1 MRVLSER
8 SEPKDPSSQA
18 SILSSLLR
26 PFSAKSDELNHIES
40 HSCIK
45 TRGVRGQKQ
54 IFCDRRSNRAHRFAA
69 LRYVLTSLSHYFGPS
84 RLSLPHYLFASLRR
98 SLPALSQPGPPA
110 YTQPHP
116 TDPVRTEPVTTP
128 AKPVAAAPTRSEE
141 IVQKHKKYLWPSV
154 TNYYQQP
161 LVADRGEMQYL
172 WDLEGRKYLDFFG
185 GILTVS
191 VGHCNPK
198 VTNKINAQIN
208 RLQHT
213 STLYPNEHIVA
224 LAEKI
229 ASITPGNLQQS
240 FFTNSGTEANEA
252 AILIARMATGSYDVV
267 ALRHAYSGS
276 SQLAKA
282 VTAHAPYRKAGVI
295 SIGISHA
302 MNPYCYRCPLHLK
315 YPDCE
320 VACAG
325 DVENLIQ
332 TGTSG
337 SIAAFIAEPIQGVGG
352 FITPPK
358 EYFKIVFK
366 IVKKY
371 GGLFVSDEVQTGW
384 GRTGK
389 KWFGIEQWEVTP
401 DILTSAKGLGNG
413 VPIGLTVTT
422 PEIAASYQGLNIST
436 FGGNPV
442 TSVAAKATIDFI
454 EEENLLEN
462 AHTVGT
468 YFRGK
473 LEELQT
479 KYPLIGDVRG
489 MGLMQALELVKDRK
503 TKEPAPEATTQVME
517 RARDNGL
524 LIGKGGLYGN
534 VLRIAPMLNISKP
547 DVDEG
552 VRLLDK
558 SFSEVRI

>member
-1 MRVLSER
+1 MTTPVKPLPATTR
-8 SEPKDPSSQA
+8 
-18 SILSSLLR
+18 
-26 PFSAKSDELNHIES
+26 SDE
-40 HSCIK
+40 
-45 TRGVRGQKQ
+45 V
-54 IFCDRRSNRAHRFAA
+54 
-69 LRYVLTSLSHYFGPS
+69 
-84 RLSLPHYLFASLRR
+84 
-98 SLPALSQPGPPA
+98 
-110 YTQPHP
+110 
-116 TDPVRTEPVTTP
+116 
-128 AKPVAAAPTRSEE
+128 VA
-141 IVQKHKKYLWPSV
+141 KHKKYLWPSV
-154 TNYYQQP
+154 TNYYQRP

-198 VTNKINAQIN
+198 VTGKINAQVN

-229 ASITPGNLQQS
+229 AQITPGNLQQS
-240 FFTNSGTEANEA
+240 FFTSSGTEADEA

-276 SQLAKA
+276 SAIAKA
-282 VTAHAPYRKAGVI
+282 ITAHAPYRKSGVI
-295 SIGISHA
+295 SVGISHA
-302 MNPYCYRCPLHLK
+302 VNAYCYRCPLHLT
-315 YPDCE
+315 YPSCE
-320 VACAG
+320 VACAN

-337 SIAAFIAEPIQGVGG
+337 NIAAFIAEPIQGVGG

-371 GGLFVSDEVQTGW
+371 GGLFISDEVQTGW

-422 PEIAASYQGLNIST
+422 PEIASSFQGLNIST

-462 AHTVGT
+462 AHTVGS

-473 LEELQT
+473 LEELQA
-479 KYPLIGDVRG
+479 KHALIGEVRG

-524 LIGKGGLYGN
+524 LIGKGGLFGN
-534 VLRIAPMLNISKP
+534 VIRLSPMLNISKA

-558 SFSEVRI
+558 AFSEVRN